1 MLRALLQVRAPP
13 RRRGRYVQQ
22 RCVPRAWWPVT
33 VTGCWSWA
41 WPGTYLAFALDRG
54 RRSIAG
60 GCFLGRAD
68 SVLWGWTYFGEP
80 HSSACGEV
88 PRAVPACS
96 TLMELTLT

>member
-1 MLRALLQVRAPP
+1 MGA
-13 RRRGRYVQQ
+13 
-22 RCVPRAWWPVT
+22 
-33 VTGCWSWA
+33 SWEGLT
-41 WPGTYLAFALDRG
+41 PGG
-54 RRSIAG
+54 V
-60 GCFLGRAD
+60 